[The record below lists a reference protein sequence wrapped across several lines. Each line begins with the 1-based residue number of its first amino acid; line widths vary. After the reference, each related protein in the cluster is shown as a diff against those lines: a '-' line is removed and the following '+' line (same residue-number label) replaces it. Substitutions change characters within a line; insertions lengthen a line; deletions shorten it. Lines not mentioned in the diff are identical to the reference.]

1 MKKKQLLIGGGIA
14 VILLLLFGVWNLW
27 FSATKV
33 AFINYQVISLGQI
46 SKANDNSFIKI
57 SELSTDDLNRL
68 TSYDMIFINAM
79 GLRITEEQRAQIQK
93 AADGGLPILTTAATN
108 PANKI
113 ISLDSIQA
121 DTLKHYLSNGGRR
134 NYRSMLNY
142 VRVYIDKKRFSV
154 SEPEAVVKRADDVL
168 YHMNPKSPED
178 EELGFNTVAGYNIF
192 LQNNGL
198 WKENAPRIIVT
209 GPMGEPSGL
218 IAKLEETGNM
228 VYPIRSMHS
237 FIQNHGIDSVRPSA
251 IINMAHGRMGDYI
264 VDYLAKQ
271 NIPLFSPLNVNRLV
285 EEWESDKMG
294 MNGGFMSQSIVT
306 PEIDGAIRP
315 FALFGHYKDEEGL
328 QRAYAIPERLETF
341 VETVNNYITL
351 QRKSNSEKR
360 VAIYYYK
367 GPGQNAL
374 TAGGME
380 VVPSLYNLLQRM
392 KREGYKVDG
401 LPTSPKE
408 LEQMIQSQGAVFGP
422 YAEGAF
428 DRFMETGKPELIT
441 KEQYESWIKKSIRS
455 DMYAEVVAANG
466 EFPGAYMTTSDGR
479 LGVARLQFGNVVLL
493 PQNAAGSGDNA
504 FKVVHGTN
512 AAPPHTYIAS
522 YLWTQFGFKA
532 DALIHFG
539 THGSL
544 EFTPRKQVALC
555 SNDWS
560 DRLVG
565 ALPHFYIYSIGNVG
579 EGMIA
584 KRRSYAGLQSYLT
597 PPFMESSVRAIYRE
611 LTEAVKTYNN
621 LLPADGQ
628 AVLSTGN
635 KEALNRASLMV
646 KKLTV
651 KMGIHR
657 ELGLDSLLTVPYAEE
672 DIQRIENFA
681 EELANEKI
689 TGQLYTMGIP
699 YEPIRITSSV
709 YAMATEPIAYSLLAL
724 DKLRNRADG
733 QVEKHR
739 TLFTQ
744 RYLEPARDLVTRLLA
759 DPSLVSDEL
768 ICRITGITSDELA
781 KAHEINKSRNTPQGM
796 MAMMMALAEEAPAE
810 AKTHADMS
818 GGIMQADQSVRSK
831 RNSISESMK
840 EKMKE
845 IAKGMNPE
853 KAMELAKRM
862 GASPEALKKME
873 TGMYKS
879 HAVGMNTLAKDTV
892 TMKTTSRG
900 KREKADSDKFGG
912 MEAMMKVMMSKK
924 KEYSKEEINFALA
937 VMEVERTLKNVGN
950 YKSALLESPERELTS
965 MVNALNGG
973 YTQPSPGGDP
983 IANPNT
989 LPTGRNL
996 FAINAE
1002 ETPSESAWEK
1012 GKQLADN
1019 TIEMYRRRHND
1030 SIPRKVSYTL
1040 WSGEFIETGGA
1051 TIAQVLYMLG
1061 VEPIRD
1067 TFGRVTDLRLIPSA
1081 ELGRPRIDVVVQT
1094 SGQLRDIAASRLFL
1108 INRAVEMAAN
1118 AKEDQFENQVAAG
1131 VVEAER
1137 VLIEKGLTPK
1147 EAREMSTFR
1156 VFGGVNGNY
1165 GTGIQSMVQ
1174 SGDRWESEEEIA
1186 DVYLNNMGAFYGS
1199 EKNWE
1204 TVRQFA
1210 LEAALTRTDAVIQPR
1225 QSNTW
1230 GALSLDHVYE
1240 FMGGMNLA
1248 VRNVTGKDP
1257 DAYLSDYRN
1266 RNNARMQE
1274 VKEAIG
1280 TLAKDTVTMK
1290 TTSRGKREK
1299 ADSDKFGGME
1309 AMMKVMMSKKKEYS
1323 KEEINF
1329 ALAVME
1335 VERTLKNVGNYK
1347 SALLESPE
1355 RELTSMVNALNGGY
1369 TQPSPGGDPIAN
1381 PNTLPTGRN
1390 LFAINAEETP
1400 SESAWEKGKQLADN
1414 TIEMYR
1420 RRHND
1425 SIPRKVSYTLWS
1437 GEFIETGGATIAQVL
1452 YMLGVEPIRDTFGRV
1467 TDLRL
1472 IPSAELGRPRIDVVV
1487 QTSGQLRD
1495 IAASRLFLINRAVE
1509 MAANAK
1515 EDQFENQVAAGV
1527 VEAERV
1533 LIEKGLTPKEARE
1546 MSTFRVFGGVNGNY
1560 GTGIQS
1566 MVQSGDRWESEEEIA
1581 DVYLNN
1587 MGAFYGSEKNWE
1599 TVRQFALEAAL
1610 TRTDAVIQPRQ
1621 SNTWGALSLDHVYEF
1636 MGGMNLAVRNVTGK
1650 DPDAYLSDY
1659 RNRNN
1664 ARMQE
1669 VKEAIGIE
1677 SRTTIFNPAY
1687 IKEKMK
1693 GEAGAANTFAEI
1705 VQNTYGWN
1713 VMKPQ
1718 AVDKEMW
1725 NEIYD
1730 VYVKDKFNL
1739 GVQGYF
1745 EKQNPAALE
1754 EMTAVMMET
1763 IRKGMWQA
1771 SEQQIADIA
1780 KLHTDL
1786 VNKYKPSCSGFV
1798 CDNAKLRQFIAS
1810 KTDAQ
1815 TASRYKENISQI
1827 REVAASKEQKGMVMK
1842 KEEMNTV
1849 GTEQQTN
1856 TVSNTVVCVVVVAA
1870 VLVLIVLVRC
1880 RRKKMQE

>member
-14 VILLLLFGVWNLW
+14 VVLLVLLGVWNLW
-27 FSATKV
+27 FSTTRV
-33 AFINYQVISLGQI
+33 AFVNYQVISLGQI

-57 SELSTDDLNRL
+57 SELSTDDLDRL
-68 TSYDMIFINAM
+68 TDYDMVFINAM
-79 GLRITEEQRAQIQK
+79 GLRITEAERAQIQK
-93 AADGGLPILTTAATN
+93 AAEGGLPVLTTAATN
-108 PANKI
+108 PGNKI
-113 ISLDSIQA
+113 VSVDSIQA
-121 DTLKHYLSNGGRR
+121 DTLRQYLSNGGRR
-134 NYRSMLNY
+134 NYRSLLNY
-142 VRVYIDKKRFSV
+142 VRAYIDKKKFSV
-154 SEPEAVVKRADDVL
+154 SPPEAVVKRADEMI
-168 YHMNPKSPED
+168 YHIDPINPEE
-178 EELGFNTVAGYNIF
+178 EELGFNTVAAYDAF
-192 LQNNGL
+192 LRKNGL
-198 WKENAPRIIVT
+198 LKEGAPRIIVT
-209 GPMGEPSGL
+209 GPMGEPTEL
-218 IAKLEETGNM
+218 IAKLEETGNV
-228 VYPIRSMHS
+228 VYPVRSMGTFIRS
-237 FIQNHGIDSVRPSA
+237 HGIDSVRPSA
-251 IINMAHGRMGDYI
+251 VINMAHGRMGESI
-264 VDYLAKQ
+264 VDYLTKQ

-294 MNGGFMSQSIVT
+294 MNGGFLSQSVVT

-315 FALFGHYKDEEGL
+315 FALFGHYKDDEGL
-328 QRAYAIPERLETF
+328 QHAFAIPERLETF
-341 VETVNNYITL
+341 VRTVNNYIAL
-351 QRKSNSEKR
+351 QRKPNSEKR

-380 VVPSLYNLLQRM
+380 VGPSLYNLLQRM

-401 LPTSPKE
+401 LPASSRA
-408 LEQMIQSQGAVFGP
+408 LEQMIQSQGAVFGS

-428 DRFMETGKPELIT
+428 DKFMETGNPELIA
-441 KEQYESWIKKSIRS
+441 KEEYESWIKKSICPE
-455 DMYAEVVAANG
+455 MYAEVVAANG

-493 PQNAAGSGDNA
+493 PQHAAGSGDNA
-504 FKVVHGTN
+504 FKVVHGTD

-555 SNDWS
+555 SNDWP

-597 PPFMESSVRAIYRE
+597 PPFMESNVRTVYRE

-621 LLPADGQ
+621 LLPADEQ
-628 AVLSTGN
+628 NVLSAAN
-635 KEALNRASLMV
+635 REALNRASLAV

-651 KMGIHR
+651 KLGIHR
-657 ELGLDSLLTVPYAEE
+657 ELGLDSLLTTPYAEE

-689 TGQLYTMGIP
+689 TGQLYTMGVP
-699 YEPIRITSSV
+699 YEPARITSSV

-733 QVEKHR
+733 QAEKHQ
-739 TLFTQ
+739 TFFTQ
-744 RYLEPARDLVTRLLA
+744 RYLKLAHDLVTRLLA
-759 DPSLVSDEL
+759 NPSLASDEL
-768 ICRITGITSDELA
+768 VCRTAGITSAELA
-781 KAHEINKSRNTPQGM
+781 KAREIDKSRNAPQGM

-810 AKTHADMS
+810 AKAHAEVS
-818 GGIMQADQSVRSK
+818 GKMKSAKDSHSKGNGITD
-831 RNSISESMK
+831 SMK

-845 IAKGMNPE
+845 MAKGMDPK
-853 KAMELAKRM
+853 KAMELAKKM

-873 TGMYKS
+873 QGMKKS
-879 HAVGMNTLAKDTV
+879 PAEDKPVAQDSAVT
-892 TMKTTSRG
+892 KTAPAMG
-900 KREKADSDKFGG
+900 KHKPGENKTAG
-912 MEAMMKVMMSKK
+912 MEAMMKAMMGKK
-924 KEYSKEEINFALA
+924 KEYTKEEVNFARA

-950 YKSALLESPERELTS
+950 YKNALLESPENELSS
-965 MVNALNGG
+965 MMNALNGG

-1030 SIPRKVSYTL
+1030 SLPRKVSYTL

-1051 TIAQVLYMLG
+1051 TVAQVLYMLG

-1094 SGQLRDIAASRLFL
+1094 SGQLRDLAASRLFL

-1118 AKEDQFENQVAAG
+1118 AKDDKFQNQVAAG

-1147 EAREMSTFR
+1147 DAREMSTFR
-1156 VFGGVNGNY
+1156 VFGGVSGNY

-1174 SGDRWESEEEIA
+1174 SGDRWESEKEIA

-1248 VRNVTGKDP
+1248 VRQVTGKDP

-1266 RNNARMQE
+1266 RN
-1274 VKEAIG
+1274 
-1280 TLAKDTVTMK
+1280 
-1290 TTSRGKREK
+1290 
-1299 ADSDKFGGME
+1299 
-1309 AMMKVMMSKKKEYS
+1309 
-1323 KEEINF
+1323 
-1329 ALAVME
+1329 
-1335 VERTLKNVGNYK
+1335 
-1347 SALLESPE
+1347 
-1355 RELTSMVNALNGGY
+1355 
-1369 TQPSPGGDPIAN
+1369 
-1381 PNTLPTGRN
+1381 
-1390 LFAINAEETP
+1390 
-1400 SESAWEKGKQLADN
+1400 
-1414 TIEMYR
+1414 
-1420 RRHND
+1420 
-1425 SIPRKVSYTLWS
+1425 
-1437 GEFIETGGATIAQVL
+1437 
-1452 YMLGVEPIRDTFGRV
+1452 
-1467 TDLRL
+1467 
-1472 IPSAELGRPRIDVVV
+1472 
-1487 QTSGQLRD
+1487 
-1495 IAASRLFLINRAVE
+1495 
-1509 MAANAK
+1509 
-1515 EDQFENQVAAGV
+1515 
-1527 VEAERV
+1527 
-1533 LIEKGLTPKEARE
+1533 
-1546 MSTFRVFGGVNGNY
+1546 
-1560 GTGIQS
+1560 
-1566 MVQSGDRWESEEEIA
+1566 
-1581 DVYLNN
+1581 
-1587 MGAFYGSEKNWE
+1587 
-1599 TVRQFALEAAL
+1599 
-1610 TRTDAVIQPRQ
+1610 
-1621 SNTWGALSLDHVYEF
+1621 HV
-1636 MGGMNLAVRNVTGK
+1636 
-1650 DPDAYLSDY
+1650 
-1659 RNRNN
+1659 
-1664 ARMQE
+1664 RMQE

-1677 SRTTIFNPAY
+1677 SRTTLFNPVY

-1693 GEAGAANTFAEI
+1693 GEAGAAHTFAEI

-1718 AVDKEMW
+1718 AVDKELW
-1725 NEIYD
+1725 DEIYN
-1730 VYVKDKFNL
+1730 VYVKDKFDL
-1739 GVQGYF
+1739 GVQDYF

-1754 EMTAVMMET
+1754 EMTAVMLET
-1763 IRKGMWQA
+1763 VRKGMWQA

-1815 TASRYKENISQI
+1815 TATQYKESISQI
-1827 REVAASKEQKGMVMK
+1827 REVAALKDQKGMVMK
-1842 KEEMNTV
+1842 KEEMNT
-1849 GTEQQTN
+1849 TDAQQQTN
-1856 TVSNTVVCVVVVAA
+1856 AVSNTVVCIVVGVA
-1870 VLVLIVLVRC
+1870 VLVLIVLVRR